1 MTLTKF
7 NRFGE
12 WNPQVFREVKGRL
25 IPRNILIAVTISL
38 MGQVLLLMSF
48 ASQLPVHT
56 TQYDVRHQ
64 YCTGNIQK
72 YSAPLC
78 LSDSLGGFIINW
90 PLWWKNVFVSLS
102 VIGIFALLLV
112 GIHMLVSDLSKE
124 EQRGTLNFLRLT
136 PQSTESILIGKI
148 LGVPVLLYVVV
159 FLALPLHFIA
169 GLSAQ
174 IPLAQILGFYAVLG
188 VSCLF
193 FYSVS
198 LLFGLVGTW
207 LGGFQAWFCS
217 GAMLMFLYAV
227 TAIAFSNR
235 SIITHTPID
244 WLTLFF
250 PSAILPYFSDPSA
263 VDKFREIP
271 SHSLESLKW
280 FNLPVGANFWSTIGL
295 MLLNYGVWTFWIWQ
309 GLKRCFHNPSTTLFG
324 KQQSYWLTAC
334 FQALVLG
341 FALNPD
347 VQSWRTYPEGLF
359 KNFSLLLVF
368 NLLLFL
374 CLIAALSPHRQAML
388 DWARYRHQNRSSR
401 KGGVIADLI
410 WGEKSPALVAIGL
423 NLAIASSVL
432 LPWILLWPQSE
443 YKFPAIDALLVT
455 VSIIFLYATIA
466 QFMLFMKTQKRAIW
480 AAATV
485 TGLIVLPPIIFTLL
499 SLTPEKT
506 AAVWLLSAFPW
517 FAVKHTTAMLVFE
530 AIIAQSLAFGLL
542 NFKLNR
548 QLRIAGESATKAL
561 LSGRPTVA
569 LK

>member
-7 NRFGE
+7 NRLGE

-25 IPRNILIAVTISL
+25 KPRNILIAVAISL
-38 MGQVLLLMSF
+38 LGQVLLLMSF
-48 ASQLPVHT
+48 SSQLPV
-56 TQYDVRHQ
+56 DKWAKEVRHQ
-64 YCTGNIQK
+64 YCTGPVKN
-72 YSAPLC
+72 YGYPLC
-78 LSDSLGGFIINW
+78 ISDSLGGYLINW

-148 LGVPVLLYVVV
+148 LGVPILLYVVTI
-159 FLALPLHFIA
+159 LALPLHFIA
-169 GLSAQ
+169 GLSAK
-174 IPLAQILGFYAVLG
+174 IPVAQILGFYAVLA

-193 FYSVS
+193 FYSVA
-198 LLFGLVGTW
+198 LLFGLVGSW
-207 LGGFQAWFCS
+207 LGSFQAWLGS
-217 GAMLMFLYAV
+217 GVMLFFLYVMMQV
-227 TAIAFSNR
+227 TFGGGRFA
-235 SIITHTPID
+235 THSPFD
-244 WLTLFF
+244 WLMLFS
-250 PSAILPYFSDPSA
+250 PSVILPYFSDPSN

-280 FNLPVGANFWSTIGL
+280 FNLPVGASVWSMFGL

-309 GLKRCFHNPSTTLFG
+309 GLKRCFHNPSTTLLG
-324 KQQSYWLTAC
+324 KQQTYWLTAC
-334 FQALVLG
+334 FQALLLG

-347 VQSWRTYPEGLF
+347 VQSYRAYSKGLF
-359 KNFSLLLVF
+359 DNFSILLVF

-374 CLIAALSPHRQAML
+374 CLIAALSPHRQAMQ

-401 KGGVIADLI
+401 KGGVIADLV

-432 LPWILLWPQSE
+432 LPWIFLWPKSE
-443 YKFPAIDALLVT
+443 FKFPAIDALLVT
-455 VSIIFLYATIA
+455 FSIIFLYATVA

-485 TGLIVLPPIIFTLL
+485 TGLIVLPLIIFAFL

-506 AAVWLLSAFPW
+506 PAVWLLTAFPW
-517 FAVKHTTAMLVFE
+517 VATEHTTAMVVFQ

-542 NFKLNR
+542 SFKLTQQVR
-548 QLRIAGESATKAL
+548 LAGESATKAL
-561 LSGRPTVA
+561 MSGRPTAA